1 MARFR
6 PADRRFCHHWCFVI
20 RQSELDADAFAGR
33 ERNLCAQSHTPSAD
47 IYAVAPNFLP
57 AFPSDDN
64 RNRDWITEIPS
75 PFSQDESICRLQG
88 FVDLLRR
95 KRSLEDKL

>member
-64 RNRDWITEIPS
+64 RVDARQARDEAARLRGQNEAMQSHQAELMRAITAK
-75 PFSQDESICRLQG
+75 DTR
-88 FVDLLRR
+88 
-95 KRSLEDKL
+95 